1 MKILSLATVLLL
13 ALISINERPDFT
25 ESKQVDSQQ
34 QNRLW
39 ADSAEFEITPL
50 LDSLGLLDGYKVFV
64 YTPIC
69 EVEQCYTVQLDFYT
83 DAIGNFLSY
92 DTLEG
97 HELTKLDHLP
107 FEEEDYQR
115 LQQILSDPNS
125 VLAAYKKEELVAD
138 SRESEI
144 EGFTGATVLEIKR
157 NVIEGAV
164 YSCHTLWHLAHG
176 ALVDSLKISTA
187 LAFDQALVNK
197 LVAQN
202 QQQVNY
208 FMLEYFDT
216 QDYEQYLP
224 QMLQTI
230 EQGAGYY
237 PKNALEKMPISVL
250 NSEAAQEFFTN
261 HFLELDY
268 FAQVA
273 LLRKLD
279 GEVLTEPLKN
289 VLVQSTEER
298 NSLREQLIRELV
310 E

>member
-1 MKILSLATVLLL
+1 MKILSLVTALLL
-13 ALISINERPDFT
+13 ALISISEKPQSVRNKKSI
-25 ESKQVDSQQ
+25 ES
-34 QNRLW
+34 RLESLL

-92 DTLEG
+92 DTLTG

-107 FEEEDYQR
+107 FEEADYQR

-125 VLAAYKKEELVAD
+125 VLAAYKKEELVANT
-138 SRESEI
+138 RESEI

-164 YSCHTLWHLAHG
+164 YSCHTLWHIAHG
-176 ALVDSLKISTA
+176 SLVDSLKTRTA
-187 LAFDQALVNK
+187 VAFDQDLVNK

-202 QQQVNY
+202 NQQVNY
-208 FMLEYFDT
+208 FLLDHFDV

-237 PKNALEKMPISVL
+237 PKNALEKMPSSVL
-250 NSEAAQEFFTN
+250 NSEPAQQFFTH
-261 HFLELDY
+261 HFQELDY
-268 FAQVA
+268 FAQVRSIEEA
-273 LLRKLD
+273 RK
-279 GEVLTEPLKN
+279 G
-289 VLVQSTEER
+289 SA
-298 NSLREQLIRELV
+298 
-310 E
+310 